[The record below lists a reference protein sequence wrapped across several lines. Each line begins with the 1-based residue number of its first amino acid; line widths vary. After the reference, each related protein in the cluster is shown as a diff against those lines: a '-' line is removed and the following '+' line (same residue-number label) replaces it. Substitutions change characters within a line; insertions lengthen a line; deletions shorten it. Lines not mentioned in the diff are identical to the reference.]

1 MSERREASSERQEIR
16 AQLAAR
22 LVERTGREPP
32 GTVLGAGTDDLE
44 EGRAYLGAL
53 ADGGW
58 AVPTWPV
65 EHGGM
70 GANGERLAIVQQEMA
85 RYVVPDLYPFL
96 VGLALVGPTLLEH
109 GNDEQ
114 RARWLPGIRTGDEIW
129 CQLFSEPDAG
139 SDLAGLST
147 RALCDGDQWVVDG
160 QKVWTS
166 RGHYARRGL
175 LLARN
180 DPTVP
185 KHAGITAFGLD
196 LRSPGVEIRP
206 LRQMNGDT
214 HFTEVFLTGVRVGD
228 RDRIGPVGG
237 GWRVA
242 LTTLAHERG
251 GVASPGGGWLDETRL
266 IALARACGVHRD
278 PLVRQ
283 RLARVIVELRVASL
297 TMRRARARARAGRP
311 GPEGSGLKLRSSAA
325 FRDFTDAAIGVL
337 GPRAVAGPGATDGE
351 WQTLFLTAP
360 SLSIRGGTDEI
371 QRNIV
376 GEHVLGLPSEPR
388 VDRDVPFDQLPKASR
403 RAPRDP
409 EGARLEP

>member
-1 MSERREASSERQEIR
+1 MR
-16 AQLAAR
+16 AALAAR
-22 LVERTGREPP
+22 LSPRTTGGPT
-32 GTVLGAGTDDLE
+32 TVLGAGSDDL
-44 EGRAYLGAL
+44 GAGHAYLEAL

-70 GANGERLAIVQQEMA
+70 GATRDRLSMVQQELA
-85 RYVVPDLYPFL
+85 QFATPDLYPFL

-109 GNDEQ
+109 GTDEQ
-114 RARWLPGIRTGDEIW
+114 RARWLPTIKNGEEIW

-139 SDLAGLST
+139 SDLAGLAT
-147 RALCDGDQWVVDG
+147 RAHADGDEWVVDG

-166 RGHYARRGL
+166 RGHYARRGM
-175 LLARN
+175 LLART
-180 DPTVP
+180 DPTAP
-185 KHAGITAFGLD
+185 KHAGISAFGLD
-196 LRSPGVEIRP
+196 MHATGVEVRP

-214 HFTEVFLTGVRVGD
+214 HFTEVFLTGVRIAD
-228 RDRIGPVGG
+228 HDRIGPVDG

-251 GVASPGGGWLDETRL
+251 GIASPGGAWLDESRL
-266 IALARACGVHRD
+266 IALARELGLAAD

-297 TMRRARARARAGRP
+297 TTRRARARARVGRP
-311 GPEGSGLKLRSSAA
+311 GPEGSGLKLRASAA
-325 FRDFTDAAIGVL
+325 FRDFTDAAMALL
-337 GPRAVAGPGATDGE
+337 GPSAVARPGAIDGE

-376 GEHVLGLPSEPR
+376 GEHVLGLASEPR
-388 VDRDVPFDQLPKASR
+388 VDRDLPFDQLPKTGRGSR
-403 RAPRDP
+403 
-409 EGARLEP
+409 